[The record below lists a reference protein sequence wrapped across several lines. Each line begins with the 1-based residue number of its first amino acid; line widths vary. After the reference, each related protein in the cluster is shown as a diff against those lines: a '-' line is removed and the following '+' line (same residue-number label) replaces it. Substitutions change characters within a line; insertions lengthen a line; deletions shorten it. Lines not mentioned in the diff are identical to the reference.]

1 VVVCASATEA
11 LAALDRLGDAR
22 APSVLVSDIAMPVK
36 DGYWLLTQV
45 REREA
50 TMSVGTRLP
59 AIALTAYAQPED
71 RLRSLT
77 SGFDMHVTKPV
88 AAEELITIVATAAG
102 HILR

>member
-1 VVVCASATEA
+1 M
-11 LAALDRLGDAR
+11 LI
-22 APSVLVSDIAMPVK
+22 SDIAMPVQ

-50 TMSVGTRLP
+50 AVPGTRVP

-102 HILR
+102 HILRQ